1 MLNRIGDIVRRSP
14 DCLDPGERYLLLI
27 LEDCRGDNGIY
38 PSLETL
44 SRRFGASKR
53 TVQRHL
59 KSLEARGIVRVVNRS
74 RAAAAGGKPTATN
87 VYTIDYAVFELLAQ
101 APVMDPS
108 ETEPPA
114 VEVVDAEPP
123 DPSVEEEVDAELVVE
138 SEPVREDVETLVN
151 AVADSV
157 ERRTGNRPTITK
169 RWRDD
174 ARLMMDRD
182 HVTLEDALAALA
194 WAEAD
199 DFWRANILSVAKL
212 RSKYAMMSLQAQR
225 RGTAHKG
232 GSAFRAMGA
241 ANVDVS
247 DLPDL
252 TFGTE
257 PTTTNIPD
265 GVPF

>member
-1 MLNRIGDIVRRSP
+1 MLNRIGEIVRRAP
-14 DCLDPGERYLLLI
+14 DCLTPGERWLLLI

-44 SRRFGASKR
+44 SGRFGASKR

-59 KSLEARGIVRVVNRS
+59 TSLQERGILQVSNRS
-74 RAAAAGGKPTATN
+74 RLSHEGGFLGATN
-87 VYTIDYAVFELLAQ
+87 VYRINYDAFELLATDHD
-101 APVMDPS
+101 DPADAS
-108 ETEPPA
+108 ETAPPADTVHEDEPPTI
-114 VEVVDAEPP
+114 EES
-123 DPSVEEEVDAELVVE
+123 PSATVAVVE
-138 SEPVREDVETLVN
+138 PEREDVTTLTN

-212 RSKYAMMSLQAQR
+212 RSKYTTMSLQAQR

-232 GSAFRAMGA
+232 GSAFRTMGT
-241 ANVDVS
+241 ANIDVS

-257 PTTTNIPD
+257 PTTTNRPD